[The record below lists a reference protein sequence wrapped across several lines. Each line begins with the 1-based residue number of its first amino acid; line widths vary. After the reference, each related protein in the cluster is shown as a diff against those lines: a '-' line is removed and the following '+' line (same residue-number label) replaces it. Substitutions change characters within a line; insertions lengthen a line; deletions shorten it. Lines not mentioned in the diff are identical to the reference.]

1 MSNDDA
7 SIKKK
12 DEEIEEKTLRSKHYQ
27 WYIVVFMGLVGFLD
41 NNLNL
46 MEGQVIP
53 DIIVHYSLPSEG
65 YFALW
70 QGIFGIVTFA
80 VFILSW
86 FTDAFGR
93 KKGILVL
100 LLLMG
105 VPAFLI
111 PFLAVNIWVFYILY
125 AILITGTISNIWEIP
140 VSEESPAKKRATYG
154 GIATL
159 ISLIPLYAIIGD
171 DIASALGWQWSYGI
185 FFFVMLGLLVLLYFM
200 KEPQRW
206 TDAKEGRGHE
216 FLKIKKAF
224 KSFDRKDWTYA
235 LMSFVVYG
243 IWAIGLKVGNA
254 WGRHFYENVRTVY
267 VPQIEWDTIIL
278 VAGLM
283 ILLGAILSGII
294 MDRVSRKVT
303 LIVSCLGSVLGFV
316 LLGVTGSPIAMWIAY
331 LSMAIVFT
339 WIMVYFTEVFR
350 TEIRTIGM
358 GIAALGSRLS
368 YVLGPLLAAVMLNA
382 FPDMVMFWIIP
393 GLLMI
398 IPLFILFLKPYE
410 TKGKTL
416 EEIQEER

>member
-1 MSNDDA
+1 MSKVDA
-7 SIKKK
+7 FIKKK

-27 WYIVVFMGLVGFLD
+27 WYIVIFMGLVGFLD

-46 MEGQVIP
+46 MEAQITF
-53 DIIVHYSLPSEG
+53 DIYTYYSISPID
-65 YFALW
+65 FAFW
-70 QGIFGIVTFA
+70 QGIFGIFTFS
-80 VFILSW
+80 VFILAW

-93 KKGILVL
+93 KKGIFIL

-105 VPAFLI
+105 IPAFLM
-111 PFLAVNIWVFYILY
+111 PFLAVNIWIFYILY
-125 AILITGTISNIWEIP
+125 AILITGTISNMWEIP

-159 ISLIPLYAIIGD
+159 ISLIPIYALFGD
-171 DIASALGWQWSYGI
+171 DIAAAFGWQWSYGI

-206 TDAKEGRGHE
+206 LDAKEERGHE
-216 FLKIKKAF
+216 YLKFRKAL
-224 KSFDRKDWTYA
+224 KSFTKKDWTYA
-235 LMSFVVYG
+235 LMAFVVYG

-254 WGRHFYENVRTVY
+254 WGEHYYTIVRTVY
-267 VPQIEWDTIIL
+267 FPQLPWNTVIL

-283 ILLGAILSGII
+283 ILLGAIISGII

-303 LIVSCLGSVLGFV
+303 FIVSCSGSVLGFV
-316 LLGVTGSPIAMWIAY
+316 LLGITGSPIAMWIAY

-339 WIMVYFTEVFR
+339 WIMVYFTEVYR
-350 TEIRTIGM
+350 TEIRTTAM
-358 GIAALGSRLS
+358 GIASLGSRLS
-368 YVLGPLLAAVMLNA
+368 YVFGPLLAAAMLAA
-382 FPDMVMFWIIP
+382 FPDMVMFWVIP

-398 IPLFILFLKPYE
+398 IPLFILLLKPYE